1 MQLSLKIL
9 TLLLGLI
16 FLWVFIS
23 LLRKKNIKPFYST
36 LWLLVSL
43 FMISLV
49 LFEGFYKQIATY
61 LGITDASFMV
71 IVSLISFL
79 LLYVWHLSVKISEM
93 SDRIQELISYTS
105 ILENKIRKA
114 DNNKNT

>member
-9 TLLLGLI
+9 TLLLGLV

-36 LWLLVSL
+36 LWLMVSV

-49 LFEGFYKQIATY
+49 LFEGFYKWIATS

-93 SDRIQELISYTS
+93 SDRIQELISHS
-105 ILENKIRKA
+105 AIMENEIRKIK
-114 DNNKNT
+114 KNESF